1 MVIIGARKRPV
12 EPLAASEAQELSIL
26 RARTA
31 AVIKKHCQLRQV
43 EAHISRAMRVWV
55 ELDQGEKEP
64 SLARI
69 AATFSECLP
78 KQYVAQLA
86 QALMGH
92 AQPAGPPVQTEAGQ
106 CQNAP
111 GLCQIA
117 CAEEGHLEEGHLEE
131 TAISLAGQ
139 LQVPESQTST
149 PAMSEEQADCHE
161 DLTNFPM
168 PDGPTDCDQEEAMS
182 EELPDCH
189 KDLTMFSM
197 PDGPTDCDQEQ
208 APSEEQA
215 DCHEDLTMFPMPDGP
230 TDCHQ
235 EQDVEKQALEFE
247 AGHQVC
253 EEPGIVI
260 SSDDENDEGQ
270 VQDGKHAEN
279 LQEACVPR
287 MCRHLGRAVKRQVRR
302 TSHTPNLQRKCLPH

>member
-1 MVIIGARKRPV
+1 
-12 EPLAASEAQELSIL
+12 
-26 RARTA
+26 
-31 AVIKKHCQLRQV
+31 
-43 EAHISRAMRVWV
+43 
-55 ELDQGEKEP
+55 
-64 SLARI
+64 
-69 AATFSECLP
+69 
-78 KQYVAQLA
+78 
-86 QALMGH
+86 MGH

-106 CQNAP
+106 WQNAP

-117 CAEEGHLEEGHLEE
+117 CAEEGHLEE

-161 DLTNFPM
+161 DLTMFPM
-168 PDGPTDCDQEEAMS
+168 PDGPTDCDQEQAMS
-182 EELPDCH
+182 EEP
-189 KDLTMFSM
+189 
-197 PDGPTDCDQEQ
+197 
-208 APSEEQA
+208 A

-270 VQDGKHAEN
+270 VQDGKRAEICRKHVSHGCADTSAV
-279 LQEACVPR
+279 LSKGRFAEPR
-287 MCRHLGRAVKRQVRR
+287 IPPVCHGRAFLIKGDLLRWPAAHGPAAHALLTAARGWRPMARCRGLWLMAVARDLWPVAARGG
-302 TSHTPNLQRKCLPH
+302 KCLAVRGLLFHD